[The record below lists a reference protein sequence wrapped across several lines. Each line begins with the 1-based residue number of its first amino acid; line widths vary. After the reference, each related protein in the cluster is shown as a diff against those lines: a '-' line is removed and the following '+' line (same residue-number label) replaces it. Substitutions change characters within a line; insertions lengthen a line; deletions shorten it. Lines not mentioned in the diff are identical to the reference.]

1 MTGVISGHDLVEE
14 FLAAKIWPLSSG
26 WLPGSFVK
34 LEISSLKDKL
44 PFNKFGLKKP
54 IGILE
59 DLILEEIVQEAVV
72 LLGPYTS
79 KEHDSLLSNVRS
91 RSG

>member
-14 FLAAKIWPLSSG
+14 FLAAMIWPLSSG

-44 PFNKFGLKKP
+44 PFPKFGLKKP
-54 IGILE
+54 IGIFD
-59 DLILEEIVQEAVV
+59 DLILEEIV
-72 LLGPYTS
+72 
-79 KEHDSLLSNVRS
+79 
-91 RSG
+91 